1 MGGSRLRSLGMVK
14 TEKSRTSRR
23 CRGKSSGLKPIWCC
37 SASRS
42 ELPAACCAADRSDAQ
57 YADSALND
65 GAPCVC
71 LERSGETGKQAG
83 RDALA
88 ARELRLG
95 AGNGV
100 KERRGCGRCDRLGRL
115 DRWNRWGKRGTPEG
129 EERGVRVEGLD
140 GDGVLK
146 ERRGAF
152 LPVRRV
158 PRGYEGNRLPERSV
172 QEEEGDPRVD
182 AAEADD
188 AVSVERVGGAGKH
201 GFPAVFAE
209 KRPLELGGKELPNVE
224 EIVSSSRDTR

>member
-1 MGGSRLRSLGMVK
+1 M
-14 TEKSRTSRR
+14 
-23 CRGKSSGLKPIWCC
+23 
-37 SASRS
+37 
-42 ELPAACCAADRSDAQ
+42 
-57 YADSALND
+57 
-65 GAPCVC
+65 
-71 LERSGETGKQAG
+71 
-83 RDALA
+83 
-88 ARELRLG
+88 
-95 AGNGV
+95 
-100 KERRGCGRCDRLGRL
+100 
-115 DRWNRWGKRGTPEG
+115 
-129 EERGVRVEGLD
+129 RVEGLD

-188 AVSVERVGGAGKH
+188 AVAVERVGGAGKH